1 MNSVYQIN
9 QGVGR
14 PLVFRGLTAQYIW
27 WLGGG
32 ILFCLLLFALLYL
45 LGVTMSV
52 CILLVFALAGAWIWK
67 VYSLS
72 QRNGEHGMMKKMA
85 SSAIPKWV
93 KA

>member
-9 QGVGR
+9 KGVGR
-14 PLVFRGLTAQYIW
+14 SLVFRGLTAQYIW

-32 ILFCLLLFALLYL
+32 ILCCLLLFALLYL
-45 LGVTMSV
+45 MVLSMLV
-52 CILLVFALAGAWIWK
+52 CVLLVFVLGGIWIWK

-72 QRNGEHGMMKKMA
+72 QRYGENGMMKKMA